1 MDVSGPWS
9 KKRKRQ
15 ERSYKMLQLKNG
27 TASVSDASSQPAAA
41 VSLQQ
46 AISSEP
52 SEPQVNLAM
61 SISDSHGQ
69 GEGDN
74 GAEDAQDKGEGD
86 FSNYDGEATGKR

>member
-1 MDVSGPWS
+1 MDVSGPWN

-52 SEPQVNLAM
+52 QVNLAM

-69 GEGDN
+69 D

>member
-1 MDVSGPWS
+1 MDVSGPWN
-9 KKRKRQ
+9 KKRKRK
-15 ERSYKMLQLKNG
+15 EHSYKMLQLKNG

-69 GEGDN
+69 D